1 GLCTILA
8 PVLLPRL
15 PGWMDPLR
23 TETPDEVNTM
33 HSGITRI
40 GTLLA
45 AAAFLAA
52 GTTGCASLNKTQ
64 KGAIVGAAGG
74 AAVGGVVGKYAGSTT
89 KGAIIGA
96 VVGGAAGAVIG
107 HRMDE
112 KAQELEAK
120 LPGAK
125 VDRVGEGILVT
136 FPSGLLF
143 DFDSDAVRGEAS
155 HNLNTLAESLEKY
168 DNSDLLIVG
177 HTDDV
182 GTESYN
188 QGLSERRADA
198 AANYLRARGVRRSI
212 RTVGRGEDE
221 PIVSNATDEGRSKNR
236 RVEVA
241 IYASEEFRDQAA
253 SQAASR

>member
-1 GLCTILA
+1 
-8 PVLLPRL
+8 
-15 PGWMDPLR
+15 MY
-23 TETPDEVNTM
+23 
-33 HSGITRI
+33 GIRNSRATAAI
-40 GTLLA
+40 AAALILLA
-45 AAAFLAA
+45 GA
-52 GTTGCASLNKTQ
+52 GCSSMNKTQ
-64 KGAIVGAAGG
+64 QGAVIGAG
-74 AAVGGVVGKYAGSTT
+74 AGGVVGAVVGHAAGSTAT
-89 KGAIIGA
+89 GAIIGA
-96 VVGGAAGAVIG
+96 AVGGAAGAIIG
-107 HRMDE
+107 HQMDKQAE
-112 KAQELEAK
+112 ELQQNI
-120 LPGAK
+120 PGA
-125 VDRVGEGILVT
+125 VVQRVGEGITVT
-136 FPSGLLF
+136 FASGLLF

-182 GTESYN
+182 GTEGYN

-198 AANYLRARGVRRSI
+198 AADYLRSRGVRRSI

-221 PIVSNATDEGRSKNR
+221 PIASNASEDGRSKNR